1 MGNGH
6 QPALGDSVG
15 MAKPSLLSIVVPVF
29 NEQESISL
37 FLDAARPAVAQALEL
52 LGADARAE
60 FLFVN
65 DGSTDCTADILTTI
79 SRMNADVRYVTL
91 SRNFGKEAALA
102 AGIDRAKGD
111 AVIPIDVDLQDP
123 PELIVAMVCQWM
135 AGARVV
141 NARRVDRSSDGWFK
155 RWSAQGFYRLINRLS
170 DHPIPENVGDFRLLD
185 RQAVDVI
192 KQLGEQ
198 ARFNKGLFSWVGFRV
213 ATIDYERAPREAGS
227 SKWRLGKLWALAID
241 GITASTTMPLRIWS
255 YVGGSIALMAF
266 AYAAFLVLHT
276 LLTGVDTPGYASIM
290 VAVLMLGG
298 LNLMSLGIIGE
309 YLGRVAQE
317 VRNRPLYVVAEE
329 NEPVV
334 SPVAEI
340 RTKEEIWID
349 LPMRA

>member
-1 MGNGH
+1 
-6 QPALGDSVG
+6 
-15 MAKPSLLSIVVPVF
+15 MANPSLLSIVVPVF

-37 FLDAARPAVAQALEL
+37 FLNAARPAVARALDL
-52 LGADARAE
+52 IGPDAQAE

-65 DGSTDCTADILTTI
+65 DGSTDRTADILTILTHL
-79 SRMNADVRYVTL
+79 NPDVRHVTL

-102 AGIDRAKGD
+102 AGIDRARGD

-123 PELIVAMVCQWM
+123 PDVIVAMVRHWL
-135 AGARVV
+135 AGAKVV
-141 NARRVDRSSDGWFK
+141 NARRADRSSDDWFK
-155 RWSAQGFYRLINRLS
+155 RWSAQSFYRLINRLS

-198 ARFNKGLFSWVGFRV
+198 ARFTKGLFSWVGFRI
-213 ATIDYERAPREAGS
+213 ATVDYERAPREAGS
-227 SKWRLGKLWALAID
+227 SKWRLSKLWSLAVD

-255 YVGGSIALMAF
+255 YIGSGIALMAF

-276 LLTGVDTPGYASIM
+276 MLTGVDTPGYASIM

-298 LNLMSLGIIGE
+298 LNLVSLGIIGE

-317 VRNRPLYVVAEE
+317 VRKRPLYVVAEE
-329 NEPVV
+329 SEPALPRA
-334 SPVAEI
+334 SQPHC
-340 RTKEEIWID
+340 EEKDEWID
-349 LPMRA
+349 QPMRA

>member
-1 MGNGH
+1 
-6 QPALGDSVG
+6 
-15 MAKPSLLSIVVPVF
+15 MAKSSLLSIVVPVF

-37 FLDAARPAVAQALEL
+37 FLDAARPVVAQALTL
-52 LGADARAE
+52 IGADARAE

-65 DGSTDCTADILTTI
+65 DGSTDRTGDILAI
-79 SRMNADVRYVTL
+79 LARLNPDIRHVTL

-102 AGIDRAKGD
+102 AGIDRARGD

-123 PELIVAMVCQWM
+123 PEVIVAMVRHWL
-135 AGARVV
+135 AGAKVV
-141 NARRVDRSSDGWFK
+141 NARRVDRSSDDWFK
-155 RWSAQGFYRLINRLS
+155 RWSAHGFYRLINRLS

-198 ARFNKGLFSWVGFRV
+198 ARFTKGLFSWIGFSV
-213 ATIDYERAPREAGS
+213 ATVDYERAPREAGTT
-227 SKWRLGKLWALAID
+227 KWRVSKLWALAVD

-255 YVGGSIALMAF
+255 YIGGSVALLAF
-266 AYAAFLVLHT
+266 AYAAFLMVHT
-276 LLTGVDTPGYASIM
+276 LLTGIDSPGYASIM

-329 NEPVV
+329 SEPSAAPAVRPL
-334 SPVAEI
+334 S
-340 RTKEEIWID
+340 EEEETWTAQ
-349 LPMRA
+349 PMRA

>member
-1 MGNGH
+1 
-6 QPALGDSVG
+6 
-15 MAKPSLLSIVVPVF
+15 MAESSLLSIVVPVF

-37 FLDAARPAVAQALEL
+37 FLDAARPVVAQALTL
-52 LGADARAE
+52 IGADARAE

-65 DGSTDCTADILTTI
+65 DGSTDRTGDILAI
-79 SRMNADVRYVTL
+79 LARLNPDIRHVTL

-102 AGIDRAKGD
+102 AGIDRARGD

-123 PELIVAMVCQWM
+123 PEVIVAMVRHWL
-135 AGARVV
+135 AGAKVV
-141 NARRVDRSSDGWFK
+141 NARRVDRSSDDWFK
-155 RWSAQGFYRLINRLS
+155 RWSAHGFYRLINRLS

-198 ARFNKGLFSWVGFRV
+198 ARFTKGLFSWIGFSV
-213 ATIDYERAPREAGS
+213 ATVDYERAPREAGTT
-227 SKWRLGKLWALAID
+227 KWRVSKLWALAVD

-255 YVGGSIALMAF
+255 YIGGSVALMAF
-266 AYAAFLVLHT
+266 AYAAFLMVHT
-276 LLTGVDTPGYASIM
+276 LLTGIDSPGYASIM

-329 NEPVV
+329 SEPSAAPAVRPL
-334 SPVAEI
+334 S
-340 RTKEEIWID
+340 EEEETWTAQ
-349 LPMRA
+349 PMRA

>member
-1 MGNGH
+1 MRI
-6 QPALGDSVG
+6 S
-15 MAKPSLLSIVVPVF
+15 LSIIVPVF

-37 FLDAARPAVAQALEL
+37 FLDAARPAVAQALDL
-52 LGADARAE
+52 IGPDARAE
-60 FLFVN
+60 FLFVD
-65 DGSTDCTADILTTI
+65 DGSTDRTGDILTI
-79 SRMNADVRYVTL
+79 LARLSPDIRLVTL

-102 AGIDRAKGD
+102 AGIDRARGD
-111 AVIPIDVDLQDP
+111 AVVPIDVDLQDP
-123 PELIVAMVCQWM
+123 PEVIISMVRHWL
-135 AGARVV
+135 AGAKVV
-141 NARRVDRSSDGWFK
+141 NARRADRSSDDWFK
-155 RWSAQGFYRLINRLS
+155 RWSAHRFYRLINRLS

-198 ARFNKGLFSWVGFRV
+198 ARFTKGLFSWIGFRV
-213 ATIDYERAPREAGS
+213 ATIDYERAPREAGI
-227 SKWRLGKLWALAID
+227 SKWRVGKLWGLAID

-255 YVGGSIALMAF
+255 YIGGGIAVMAF

-317 VRNRPLYVVAEE
+317 VRDRPLYVVAEE
-329 NEPVV
+329 SEPATRSVNQ
-334 SPVAEI
+334 PHC
-340 RTKEEIWID
+340 EEQDEWID
-349 LPMRA
+349 QPMRA

>member
-1 MGNGH
+1 M
-6 QPALGDSVG
+6 V
-15 MAKPSLLSIVVPVF
+15 KPSLLSIVVPVF

-37 FLDAARPAVAQALEL
+37 FLDAARPAVAEALAL
-52 LGADARAE
+52 VGPDARAE

-65 DGSTDCTADILTTI
+65 DGSTDRTGDILSI
-79 SRMNADVRYVTL
+79 LSRLNPDIRHVTL

-102 AGIDRAKGD
+102 AGIDRARGD

-123 PELIVAMVCQWM
+123 PEVIVEIVRHWL
-135 AGARVV
+135 AGAKVV
-141 NARRVDRSSDGWFK
+141 NARRADRSSDDWFK

-198 ARFNKGLFSWVGFRV
+198 ARFTKGLFSWVGFRV
-213 ATIDYERAPREAGS
+213 ATVDYERAPREAGI
-227 SKWRLGKLWALAID
+227 SKWRVSKLWGLAID

-255 YVGGSIALMAF
+255 YIGGGIALMAF

-276 LLTGVDTPGYASIM
+276 LLTGIDSPGYASIM

-329 NEPVV
+329 SETAP
-334 SPVAEI
+334 PPA
-340 RTKEEIWID
+340 TQPHLEEEEKWTAQ
-349 LPMRA
+349 PMRA

>member
-1 MGNGH
+1 
-6 QPALGDSVG
+6 
-15 MAKPSLLSIVVPVF
+15 MAETSLLSIVVPVF

-37 FLDAARPAVAQALEL
+37 FLDAARPAVARALEL
-52 LGADARAE
+52 IGPDARAE
-60 FLFVN
+60 YLFVN
-65 DGSTDCTADILTTI
+65 DGSTDRTGDILAI
-79 SRMNADVRYVTL
+79 LARMNADVRYITL

-102 AGIDRAKGD
+102 AGIDRARGD

-123 PELIVAMVCQWM
+123 PEVIVALVRQWL

-141 NARRVDRSSDGWFK
+141 NARRIDRSSDDWFK

-198 ARFNKGLFSWVGFRV
+198 ARFTKGLFSWVGFRV
-213 ATIDYERAPREAGS
+213 ATVDYERASREAGT
-227 SKWRLGKLWALAID
+227 SKWRIGKLWSLAID
-241 GITASTTMPLRIWS
+241 GITTSTTMPLRIWS
-255 YVGGSIALMAF
+255 YIGGCIALLAF
-266 AYAAFLVLHT
+266 AYAAFLIVRT
-276 LLTGVDTPGYASIM
+276 TLTGADTPGYASIM

-329 NEPVV
+329 SASDTPPLVDVHTE
-334 SPVAEI
+334 E
-340 RTKEEIWID
+340 KEWID
-349 LPMRA
+349 QPMRA

>member
-1 MGNGH
+1 MRI
-6 QPALGDSVG
+6 S
-15 MAKPSLLSIVVPVF
+15 LSIIVPVF

-37 FLDAARPAVAQALEL
+37 FLDAARPAVAQALNL
-52 LGADARAE
+52 ISPNARAE
-60 FLFVN
+60 FLFVD
-65 DGSTDCTADILTTI
+65 DGSTDRTGNILTI
-79 SRMNADVRYVTL
+79 LARLNPDVRLVTL

-123 PELIVAMVCQWM
+123 PEVIISMVRHWL
-135 AGARVV
+135 AGAKVV
-141 NARRVDRSSDGWFK
+141 NARRADRSSDDWFK
-155 RWSAQGFYRLINRLS
+155 RWSAHGFYRLINRLS

-198 ARFNKGLFSWVGFRV
+198 ARFTKGLFSWVGFQV
-213 ATIDYERAPREAGS
+213 STIDYERARREAGS
-227 SKWRLGKLWALAID
+227 SKWRVGKLWSLAVD

-255 YVGGSIALMAF
+255 YIGGSIALMAF
-266 AYAAFLVLHT
+266 AYAAFLVVHT

-329 NEPVV
+329 SEAAAPPVTQ
-334 SPVAEI
+334 PHCRE
-340 RTKEEIWID
+340 KDEWID
-349 LPMRA
+349 QPMRA

>member
-1 MGNGH
+1 MRI
-6 QPALGDSVG
+6 S
-15 MAKPSLLSIVVPVF
+15 LSIIVPVF

-37 FLDAARPAVAQALEL
+37 FLDAARPAVAEALDL
-52 LGADARAE
+52 IGSDARAE
-60 FLFVN
+60 FLFIN
-65 DGSTDCTADILTTI
+65 DGSTDRTGDILTI
-79 SRMNADVRYVTL
+79 LARFNPDVRLVTL

-102 AGIDRAKGD
+102 AGIDRARGD

-123 PELIVAMVCQWM
+123 PEVIISMVRHWL
-135 AGARVV
+135 AGAKVV
-141 NARRVDRSSDGWFK
+141 NARRADRSSDDWFK
-155 RWSAQGFYRLINRLS
+155 RWSAHGFYRLINHLS

-198 ARFNKGLFSWVGFRV
+198 ARFTKGLFSWVGFQA

-227 SKWRLGKLWALAID
+227 SKWRVSKLWSLAVD

-255 YVGGSIALMAF
+255 YIGGSIALMAF
-266 AYAAFLVLHT
+266 TYAAFLVVHT

-317 VRNRPLYVVAEE
+317 VRHRPLYVVAEE
-329 NEPVV
+329 SEQTAPPVTD
-334 SPVAEI
+334 PHC
-340 RTKEEIWID
+340 KEEDEWTD
-349 LPMRA
+349 QPMRA